1 MGVGRCPRREWGEV
15 SSLRKGWGRGGGVGR
30 SRSVRLMEVVG
41 YGELWYQLATGTG
54 SSRIENLGKGVLGG
68 GA

>member
-1 MGVGRCPRREWGEV
+1 MSKEGVGGGQQSEERMG
-15 SSLRKGWGRGGGVGR
+15 KGGGGGGGVGR